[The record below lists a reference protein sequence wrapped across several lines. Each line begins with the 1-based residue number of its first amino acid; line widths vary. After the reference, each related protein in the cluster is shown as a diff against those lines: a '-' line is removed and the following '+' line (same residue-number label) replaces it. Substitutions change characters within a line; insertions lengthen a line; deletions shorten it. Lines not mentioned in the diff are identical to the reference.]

1 MTEKAASAASFV
13 IHQKQRYHQA
23 FPHCRQLQS
32 LSNFVHSPS
41 RLIWDLHIF
50 FPTFSRS
57 SLPPVTSPS
66 CSSDNCLKSFTFF
79 SIISSF
85 KKSKS
90 KLQIIFSI
98 IMPNYRRWKIFCTAG
113 ALQGISRKKC
123 YICKFSVLCCA
134 NSSLLHKE
142 LQQPKRRRV

>member
-1 MTEKAASAASFV
+1 MSGKKAKRERFWQECGRMKCLPQPNESFETDKGRISGLFCQ
-13 IHQKQRYHQA
+13 IHQKQRCHQA

-50 FPTFSRS
+50 FPTFSRTS
-57 SLPPVTSPS
+57 FPPVTSPS
-66 CSSDNCLKSFTFF
+66 CSSDNCLNSFTFF

-90 KLQIIFSI
+90 KLQVITSI
-98 IMPNYRRWKIFCTAG
+98 IMPNYRRWKKAVG
-113 ALQGISRKKC
+113 
-123 YICKFSVLCCA
+123 
-134 NSSLLHKE
+134 
-142 LQQPKRRRV
+142 